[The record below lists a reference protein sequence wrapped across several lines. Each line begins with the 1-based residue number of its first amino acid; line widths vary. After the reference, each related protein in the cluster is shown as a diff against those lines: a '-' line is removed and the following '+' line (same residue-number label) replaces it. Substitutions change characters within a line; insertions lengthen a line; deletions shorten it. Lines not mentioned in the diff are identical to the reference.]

1 MEKAI
6 AMAEKEKTLRIVA
19 EQKLSSVTNAPA
31 KDLDMIAGAEDRSEH
46 LLMIFLTRWKF
57 FFTVEV

>member
-31 KDLDMIAGAEDRSEH
+31 KDLDMIAGAEKDRSEH

-57 FFTVEV
+57 FFYC

>member
-1 MEKAI
+1 
-6 AMAEKEKTLRIVA
+6 MAEKEKTLRIVA